1 MRPNS
6 LLLTLCLLF
15 ITSAAGVAQETRPSS
30 GLTLMPGDLV
40 QVAVWRELD
49 LSGEFQVNPEGIV
62 VLPLLGEWAV
72 GGRDWAVVKEEI
84 LQAYRKELRNPSIE
98 LTPFRRVYVLGEVT
112 LPGLYPV
119 DPTVSLAG
127 AVASA
132 GGANPQG
139 DLKKIKIVRD
149 GKVILDGISG
159 EEALS
164 ALDVRSGDEIYVDRR
179 GWFER
184 NSTFLVTAAL
194 SLTTI
199 IVTLVAR

>member
-1 MRPNS
+1 MRLNS

-15 ITSAAGVAQETRPSS
+15 VTSTTGAAQETHPSP

-40 QVAVWRELD
+40 RVAVWREVG
-49 LSGEFQVNPEGIV
+49 LSGEFQVNQEGIV
-62 VLPLLGEWAV
+62 ILPLLGEWEV
-72 GGRDWAVVKEEI
+72 GGRDWTVTKEEI
-84 LQAYRKELRNPSIE
+84 LKAYRKELRNPSIE
-98 LTPFRRVYVLGEVT
+98 LTPLRRVFVLGEVT

-139 DLKKIKIVRD
+139 DLKRIKVIRD
-149 GKVILDGISG
+149 GRVILDGISG

-164 ALDVRSGDEIYVDRR
+164 TLDVRSGDEIYVGRR

-184 NSTFLVTAAL
+184 NSTFLVTAAM

-199 IVTLVAR
+199 IVTLVVR